1 LTNAKLKLWKTIAIT
16 GFILM
21 TLVLIYQG
29 YLMYTKENFFAR
41 KENAI
46 LTPGIISVM
55 NVLSWGAF
63 LYLCFKPLTFNL
75 YMFFALYYAFGDFLS
90 GGNILGV
97 LYSLLSL
104 LCAYKGGFF
113 RRNGKIKFVLF
124 LILLIGNFLTQLR
137 FGLKFTFVSFVNL
150 SIVLILTA
158 AALLLLD
165 DEIKNFII
173 AYNTKILKTSQ
184 YPDLNEKD
192 KTYLKAI
199 LKGAKYETVAKEN
212 DVSLGSLKN
221 RMTEIYRIISVADKT
236 ELLIKYTDC
245 E

>member
-1 LTNAKLKLWKTIAIT
+1 LTNAKIKLWKTIAIT
-16 GFILM
+16 GFIVM
-21 TLVLIYQG
+21 TFVLIYQG
-29 YLMYTKENFFAR
+29 YLMYTDENFLE
-41 KENAI
+41 KGENAI

-97 LYSLLSL
+97 LYSLLAL

-124 LILLIGNFLTQLR
+124 LILLTASFLTQLR
-137 FGLKFTFVSFVNL
+137 FGIKSTFVSFVNL
-150 SIVLILTA
+150 SIVLMLTA
-158 AALLLLD
+158 AAILLLH

-173 AYNTKILKTSQ
+173 ANNNKVLKISQ
-184 YPDLNEKD
+184 YTEITERD
-192 KTYLKAI
+192 KVYLKSI
-199 LKGAKYETVAKEN
+199 FKGVKFETIAKEN
-212 DVSLGSLKN
+212 NISLGSLKN
-221 RMTEIYRIISVADKT
+221 RMTEIYRIINVADKT

>member
-1 LTNAKLKLWKTIAIT
+1 
-16 GFILM
+16 
-21 TLVLIYQG
+21 
-29 YLMYTKENFFAR
+29 
-41 KENAI
+41 
-46 LTPGIISVM
+46 
-55 NVLSWGAF
+55 
-63 LYLCFKPLTFNL
+63 
-75 YMFFALYYAFGDFLS
+75 MFFALYYAFGDFLS

-124 LILLIGNFLTQLR
+124 LILLIGSFLTQLR